1 MRIARLTLDFHLGG
15 CRSLKEKRQR
25 LRGLRDRF
33 GRVTNLAVSESGAQD
48 SLRSG
53 QWSFV
58 AVADSGRVVEQTL
71 AEVEH
76 HARFN
81 VDAELVGADRQ
92 WLD

>member
-1 MRIARLTLDFHLGG
+1 MTLSFRLGG

-33 GRVTNLAVSESGAQD
+33 GRMTNLAVSESGAQD
-48 SLRSG
+48 SYRAG

-71 AEVEH
+71 AEVER
-76 HARFN
+76 HARSN
-81 VDAELVGADRQ
+81 LDAELVDVERQ
-92 WLD
+92 WLS